1 MAARRQTMVFGDD
14 GPGTATARS
23 SAMSASTPGRPERR
37 PGGTSEEARRRR
49 RDRVH
54 RTRLIVGATA
64 VVAVVAVG
72 AALVFGSSAGPLRP
86 SHRSQPLTAAGHGH
100 VPSTAPSA
108 ALTPAAPTAYSATY
122 AVPSSSYTVV
132 VGASAQCWV
141 MATQGATGN
150 VVWTGTVPAGGS
162 QALPVA
168 GTLVV
173 ELGAPSDASVTL
185 DGKPVQ
191 LPAGF
196 RSPFRLT
203 FAAAG

>member
-1 MAARRQTMVFGDD
+1 LT
-14 GPGTATARS
+14 
-23 SAMSASTPGRPERR
+23 
-37 PGGTSEEARRRR
+37 
-49 RDRVH
+49 
-54 RTRLIVGATA
+54 VGATA
-64 VVAVVAVG
+64 VVAVVAIG
-72 AALVFGSSAGPLRP
+72 GALVFGSSAAPRRP

-100 VPSTAPSA
+100 APATAPPA
-108 ALTPAAPTAYSATY
+108 DLTPASPTAYSATY

-141 MATQGATGN
+141 MATQGAAGK

-162 QALPVA
+162 QALPVS
-168 GTLVV
+168 GTVVV

-196 RSPFRLT
+196 RSPFSLT